1 MMLMMMMSMT
11 MVMVMSVMAT
21 VNMTIMD
28 MQMMVVVDAARD
40 VAFMQTVMVL
50 MTTRITLII
59 NNGDVDGYE
68 QW

>member
-1 MMLMMMMSMT
+1 LR

-50 MTTRITLII
+50 MTACVTLKVKHESWIAA
-59 NNGDVDGYE
+59 
-68 QW
+68 